1 MASRDEITRNYLR
14 TRKQVADQFDKDLD
28 ERHRQSQ
35 EKYADDQSTFGKV
48 AKTTNTVVYGVG
60 KVLGFL
66 IRNR

>member
-48 AKTTNTVVYGVG
+48 VKTTNTVAYGVG